1 MITLN
6 INPLMTLAIAVF
18 VLLVGIF
25 LQRRITILE
34 KFYIPAPVIG
44 GLLFSI
50 ITAILLYFQWI
61 QINFDSAAQ
70 NIFMVA
76 FFATVGFSASIR
88 FLIQGGRMVVLLLLC
103 IATLVVL
110 QNLLGI
116 SLAKLM
122 GLTVPFGL
130 ANGSITLI
138 GGHGTG
144 IAFSGLLADNYG
156 LLNAT
161 TLTAAAAT
169 FGLISGSL
177 MGGPVARY
185 LVRKY
190 DLKPPQ
196 DAFHKASD
204 APKQKPQLKICEHGI
219 FNAAI
224 MIIIAIGVGSLF
236 SAWVKSNGIVLPDYI
251 GAMIVAAI
259 LRNVSEYTGWYEV
272 KQNEITVLGG
282 ISLSLFLAIALMQMK
297 LLSLVSM
304 ALPMLVILLCQVLMM
319 VLYARFVI
327 FNVLGRNYDAAVM
340 TCGSIGMGLGAT
352 PNAVANMEAF
362 TRQNFPSPQ
371 AFFVVPIVGSFLI
384 DFVNSG
390 TITLFL
396 NFFR

>member
-1 MITLN
+1 MITVH

-18 VLLVGIF
+18 VLLVGMY
-25 LQRRITILE
+25 LQKRIAILE

-44 GLLFSI
+44 GLLFSM
-50 ITAILLYFQWI
+50 ITAVMVYFQWVNI
-61 QINFDSAAQ
+61 QFESGAQ
-70 NIFMVA
+70 GIFMVA

-88 FLIQGGRMVVLLLLC
+88 FLIQGGRMVVLLFLC
-103 IATLVVL
+103 IALLVVL

-116 SLAKLM
+116 SIAKLLGM
-122 GLTVPFGL
+122 TVPFGI
-130 ANGSITLI
+130 ANGSVTLV

-144 IAFSGLLADNYG
+144 IAFSGILADNYG

-196 DAFHKASD
+196 DVFHRPSEKTD
-204 APKQKPQLKICEHGI
+204 KKPQLKISESGI

-224 MIIIAIGVGSLF
+224 MIIIAIGIGSLF
-236 SAWVKSNGIVLPDYI
+236 SAWVKSRGIVLPDYI
-251 GAMIVAAI
+251 GAMLVAAI
-259 LRNVSEYTGWYEV
+259 LRNVSEYTGWYPV

-304 ALPMLVILLCQVLMM
+304 ALPMLVILICQVIMM

-396 NFFR
+396 NMF

>member
-1 MITLN
+1 MITLH

-18 VLLVGIF
+18 VLVVGIY
-25 LQRRITILE
+25 LQKRIAILE

-50 ITAILLYFQWI
+50 ITAIMVYFQWVNI
-61 QINFDSAAQ
+61 QFESGAQ
-70 NIFMVA
+70 GIFMVA

-88 FLIQGGRMVVLLLLC
+88 FLIQGGRMVILLFLC
-103 IATLVVL
+103 IALLVVL

-116 SLAKLM
+116 LIAKLLGM
-122 GLTVPFGL
+122 TVPFGI
-130 ANGSITLI
+130 ANGSVTLI

-144 IAFSGLLADNYG
+144 IAFSGILADNYG

-190 DLKPPQ
+190 NLKPPQ
-196 DAFHKASD
+196 DIFHRASEKATE
-204 APKQKPQLKICEHGI
+204 KPQLKISEKGI

-224 MIIIAIGVGSLF
+224 MIITAIGLGSLF
-236 SAWVKSNGIVLPDYI
+236 SAWVKNQGIVLPDYI
-251 GAMIVAAI
+251 GAMLVAAI
-259 LRNVSEYTGWYEV
+259 LRNISEYTGWYQV
-272 KQNEITVLGG
+272 KQNEITTLGG

-304 ALPMLVILLCQVLMM
+304 ALPMLVILICQVIMM

-362 TRQNFPSPQ
+362 TRQNFPAPQ

-396 NFFR
+396 NMF